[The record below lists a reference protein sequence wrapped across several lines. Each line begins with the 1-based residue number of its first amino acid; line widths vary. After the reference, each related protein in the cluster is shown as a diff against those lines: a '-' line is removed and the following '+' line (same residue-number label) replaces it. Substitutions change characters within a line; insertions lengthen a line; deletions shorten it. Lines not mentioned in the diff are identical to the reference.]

1 MSDDRDEIKS
11 AVGSIR
17 HDLNNLLMGLVG
29 HVELLRGARGLPD
42 DAHRRL
48 GIISD
53 HLDRIRNKVGEL
65 ARYGSK
71 PGDGH
76 EK

>member
-1 MSDDRDEIKS
+1 MSNDRDEIV
-11 AVGSIR
+11 AELAEVR

-29 HVELLRGARGLPD
+29 HVELMRGTSDLSK

-53 HLDRIRNKVGEL
+53 HLDRVREKVAAL
-65 ARYGSK
+65 ARIGSE
-71 PGDGH
+71 PGS
-76 EK
+76 

>member
-1 MSDDRDEIKS
+1 MSGDRDEIV
-11 AVGSIR
+11 AELAEVR

-29 HVELLRGARGLPD
+29 HVELMRDTSDLSK

-53 HLDRIRNKVGEL
+53 HLDRVREKVAVL
-65 ARYGSK
+65 AQIGSE
-71 PGDGH
+71 PGS
-76 EK
+76 

>member
-1 MSDDRDEIKS
+1 MSNDRDEIV
-11 AVGSIR
+11 AELAEVR

-29 HVELLRGARGLPD
+29 HVELMRGTSELST

-53 HLDRIRNKVGEL
+53 HLDRVREKVAAL
-65 ARYGSK
+65 ARIGSE
-71 PGDGH
+71 PGS
-76 EK
+76 

>member
-1 MSDDRDEIKS
+1 MSDDRDEII
-11 AVGSIR
+11 AALAEVR

-29 HVELLRGARGLPD
+29 HVELMRGTSGLSK

-53 HLDRIRNKVGEL
+53 HLDRVREKVAVL
-65 ARYGSK
+65 AQIGSE
-71 PGDGH
+71 PGS
-76 EK
+76 

>member
-1 MSDDRDEIKS
+1 MSGDRDEILVELA
-11 AVGSIR
+11 AVR

-29 HVELLRGARGLPD
+29 HVELMRNTSDLPK

-53 HLDRIRNKVGEL
+53 HLDRVREKVAAL
-65 ARYGSK
+65 ARVGAK
-71 PGDGH
+71 PDR
-76 EK
+76 